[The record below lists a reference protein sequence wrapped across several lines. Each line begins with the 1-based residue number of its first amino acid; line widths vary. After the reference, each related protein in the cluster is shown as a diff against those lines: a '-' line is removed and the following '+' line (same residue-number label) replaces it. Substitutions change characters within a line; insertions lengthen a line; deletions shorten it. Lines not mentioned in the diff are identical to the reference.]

1 VLHFDE
7 VRYLRHVLGEATEN
21 FLKELVKIMVQ
32 GCRYARDEMGKTIM
46 ICVSLDAYSEDEVD
60 RRYHLLA
67 KKAFEGEQ
75 FPVYPAL
82 GAPIKALSNLYRYK
96 AQCRNS

>member
-1 VLHFDE
+1 VF
-7 VRYLRHVLGEATEN
+7 GEATEN
-21 FLKELVKIMVQ
+21 FLKELVRIMIE
-32 GCRYARDEMGKTIM
+32 GCRYARDEMGKTVV

-67 KKAFEGEQ
+67 KKAFENEQ

-82 GAPIKALSNLYRYK
+82 GASIKALSNLYGHKARYS
-96 AQCRNS
+96 NP